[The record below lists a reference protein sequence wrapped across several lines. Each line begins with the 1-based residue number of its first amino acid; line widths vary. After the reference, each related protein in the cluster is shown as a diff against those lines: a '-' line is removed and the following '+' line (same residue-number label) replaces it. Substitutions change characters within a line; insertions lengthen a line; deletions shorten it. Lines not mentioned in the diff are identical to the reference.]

1 MSEIEAYITHTAI
14 YLPNQP
20 VDNDEIESVLGMIG
34 GKPSRAKRIILKR
47 SGIEQ
52 RYYVLDPQT
61 GEPRYTN
68 AQITAKA
75 VRGLFTNEEAMNEIE
90 CLVSGTTMPDQIAPN
105 HAVMV
110 HGELKMP
117 ACEVIATSGICLSGM
132 TALKYAYMA
141 VKSGEHEHVVSTGSE
156 TASLLL
162 RASQFKEETRHQVD
176 GLNKQP
182 GISFEKDFLR
192 WLLSDGAGAFLIEST
207 PEQRGEQPV
216 LRINWLEIFSY
227 AHEYETCMYA
237 GAEKNAHGQLKGW
250 NTYET
255 QEVMENSVLSLKQ
268 DVKLLN
274 ENIVPVTLIRSLKKI
289 IKKHQLRADKIG
301 YFLPHISSM
310 YFYGKVATAL
320 DEIGFHIPQ
329 DKWFTNLKNK
339 GNTGSASIYIML
351 DELLKSGKIKSG
363 DDVLCFIPE
372 SGRFSS
378 AFLMLTAL

>member
-1 MSEIEAYITHTAI
+1 M
-14 YLPNQP
+14 
-20 VDNDEIESVLGMIG
+20 VG

-47 SGIEQ
+47 NGIEQ
-52 RYYVLDPQT
+52 RYYVLDPET
-61 GEPRYTN
+61 GEPQYTN
-68 AQITAKA
+68 AQITAEA
-75 VRGLFTNEEAMNEIE
+75 VRGLFDDENGLNNIE

-141 VKSGEHEHVVSTGSE
+141 VKSGEHQHVVSTGSE
-156 TASLLL
+156 TASIML
-162 RASQFKEETRHQVD
+162 RASKYEEEAQYKVTELQKKPEI
-176 GLNKQP
+176 G
-182 GISFEKDFLR
+182 FEKDFLR

-207 PEQRGEQPV
+207 PVARGDQPV
-216 LRINWLEIFSY
+216 LKINWLEMFSY

-237 GAEKNAHGQLKGW
+237 GAEKNDTGGLKGW
-250 NTYET
+250 NVHEN
-255 QEVMENSVLSLKQ
+255 QELLDNSVLTLKQ

-274 ENIVPVTLIRSLKKI
+274 EHIVPVTLIRSLKTI
-289 IKKHQLRADKIG
+289 IQKRQLRADTID

-310 YFYGKVATAL
+310 YFYDKVVDAL
-320 DEIGFHIPQ
+320 DEMDFHIPQ
-329 DKWFTNLKNK
+329 GKWFTNLKSK

-363 DDVLCFIPE
+363 DTILCFIPE

>member
-1 MSEIEAYITHTAI
+1 M
-14 YLPNQP
+14 
-20 VDNDEIESVLGMIG
+20 VG

-47 SGIEQ
+47 NGIEQ
-52 RYYVLDPQT
+52 RYYVLDPET
-61 GEPRYTN
+61 GEPQYTN
-68 AQITAKA
+68 AQITADA
-75 VRGLFTNEEAMNEIE
+75 VRGLFNSEAGMHDIE

-141 VKSGEHEHVVSTGSE
+141 VKSGEHAHVVSTGSE
-156 TASLLL
+156 TASLML
-162 RASQFKEETRHQVD
+162 RASQFKEETNYQITE
-176 GLNKQP
+176 LKKKP
-182 GISFEKDFLR
+182 EIAFEKDFLR

-207 PEQRGEQPV
+207 PEQRGTQPV
-216 LRINWLEIFSY
+216 LKINWLEMFSY

-237 GAEKNAHGQLKGW
+237 GAEKNASGQLKGW
-250 NTYET
+250 NAYES
-255 QEVMENSVLSLKQ
+255 QAILDNSVLTLKQ

-274 ENIVPVTLIRSLKKI
+274 ENIVPVTLVRSLKKI
-289 IKKHQLRADKIG
+289 IEKHQLRADKID

-310 YFYGKVATAL
+310 YFYDKVATAL
-320 DEIGFHIPQ
+320 DEMDFHIPQ
-329 DKWFTNLKNK
+329 EKWFTNLKSK

-351 DELLKSGKIKSG
+351 DELLKSGKVKSG
-363 DDVLCFIPE
+363 DSILCFIPE

>member
-1 MSEIEAYITHTAI
+1 VSEIEVYITHTAI

-20 VDNDEIESVLGMIG
+20 VDNDNIESVLGMVG

-47 SGIEQ
+47 NGIEQ
-52 RYYVLDPQT
+52 RYYVLDPKT
-61 GEPRYTN
+61 GEPQYTN
-68 AQITAKA
+68 AQITANA
-75 VRGLFTNEEAMNEIE
+75 VRGLFKDDNGLNNIE

-156 TASLLL
+156 TASIML
-162 RASQFKEETRHQVD
+162 RASKYEEEAQYKVAELQKKPEI
-176 GLNKQP
+176 G
-182 GISFEKDFLR
+182 FEKDFLR

-207 PEQRGEQPV
+207 PVARGDQPV
-216 LRINWLEIFSY
+216 LKINWLEMFSY

-237 GAEKNAHGQLKGW
+237 GAEKEKTGELKGW
-250 NTYET
+250 NVHEN
-255 QEVMENSVLSLKQ
+255 QELLDNSVLTLKQ

-274 ENIVPVTLIRSLKKI
+274 EHIVPVTLIRSLQTI
-289 IKKHQLRADKIG
+289 IKKRQLRADKID

-310 YFYGKVATAL
+310 YFYDKVVEAL
-320 DEIGFHIPQ
+320 DEIDFHIPQ

-363 DDVLCFIPE
+363 DNILCFIPE

>member
-1 MSEIEAYITHTAI
+1 M
-14 YLPNQP
+14 
-20 VDNDEIESVLGMIG
+20 VG

-47 SGIEQ
+47 NGIEQ
-52 RYYVLDPQT
+52 RYYVLDPET
-61 GEPRYTN
+61 GEPQYTN
-68 AQITAKA
+68 AQITADA
-75 VRGLFTNEEAMNEIE
+75 VRGLFNDENGLNNIE

-141 VKSGEHEHVVSTGSE
+141 VKSGEHAHVVSTGSE
-156 TASLLL
+156 TASIML
-162 RASQFKEETRHQVD
+162 RASKYEEEAQYKVTELQQKPEI
-176 GLNKQP
+176 G
-182 GISFEKDFLR
+182 FEKDFLR
-192 WLLSDGAGAFLIEST
+192 WLLSDGAGAFLLEST
-207 PEQRGEQPV
+207 PVARGDQPV
-216 LRINWLEIFSY
+216 LKINWLEMFSY

-237 GAEKNAHGQLKGW
+237 GAEKEDTGALKGW
-250 NTYET
+250 NVHEN
-255 QEVMENSVLSLKQ
+255 QELLDNSVLTLKQ

-274 ENIVPVTLIRSLKKI
+274 EHIVPVTLIRSLKSI
-289 IKKHQLRADKIG
+289 IKKRQIRADKID

-310 YFYGKVATAL
+310 YFYDKVVEAL
-320 DEIGFHIPQ
+320 DEMGFHIPQ
-329 DKWFTNLKNK
+329 EKWFTNLKSK

-363 DDVLCFIPE
+363 DNILCFIPE